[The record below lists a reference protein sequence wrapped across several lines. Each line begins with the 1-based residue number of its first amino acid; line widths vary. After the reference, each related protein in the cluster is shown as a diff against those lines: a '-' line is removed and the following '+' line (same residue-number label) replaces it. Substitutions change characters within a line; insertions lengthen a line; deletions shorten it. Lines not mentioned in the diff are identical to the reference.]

1 MLTILPQKR
10 RGVKVSM
17 NDEKMRLI
25 MRYFIKHK
33 QLRKQKKLIHLIGG
47 SLENSSG
54 TKEDVTLAIKLLKF
68 IIEEENI

>member
-1 MLTILPQKR
+1 MSIVLSQKR
-10 RGVKVSM
+10 RGVKIPM

-33 QLRKQKKLIHLIGG
+33 QLKKQKKLIHLIGG

-54 TKEDVTLAIKLLKF
+54 EKEDVILAIKLLKF

>member
-1 MLTILPQKR
+1 MLTVLPQKR
-10 RGVKVSM
+10 RGVNVSM

-33 QLRKQKKLIHLIGG
+33 QLKKQKKLIHLIGG
-47 SLENSSG
+47 SLENSSA